1 MFVGGQQWFDTYFQ
15 HLLTPLLFYYVISS
29 ELNKI
34 NKIVS
39 QEYDL
44 GENYEKDLK
53 RKIKRMMDLKEPR
66 EIASGDHF

>member
-1 MFVGGQQWFDTYFQ
+1 M
-15 HLLTPLLFYYVISS
+15 
-29 ELNKI
+29 NKI

-66 EIASGDHF
+66 EIASGDYF